1 MRYII
6 NNYII
11 NIISNT
17 IHKDKEESQKCKQYK
32 FKRQSIYFWVISVV
46 IPDFS
51 SGLILDIL
59 DSRATNLS

>member
-1 MRYII
+1 MRHII

-17 IHKDKEESQKCKQYK
+17 IHKDREESQKCKRYK
-32 FKRQSIYFWVISVV
+32 FKRQSIYFWASVV

-59 DSRATNLS
+59 DSRATNLSL